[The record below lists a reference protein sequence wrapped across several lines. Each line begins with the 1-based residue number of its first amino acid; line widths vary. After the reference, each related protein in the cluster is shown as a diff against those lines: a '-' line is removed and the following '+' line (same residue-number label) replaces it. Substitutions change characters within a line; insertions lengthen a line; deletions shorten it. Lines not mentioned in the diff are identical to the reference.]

1 MPKPE
6 YCDSKTRIGSL
17 ITGAIEIVYFLSSLF
32 TDYPWPL
39 KRFCV
44 KSQMVSFG
52 DTHSYQFTNAE
63 LFVSFERME
72 TLRIRASKERTA
84 GQKNLTWN
92 MKAVV
97 SPGGT
102 LPIMAQH
109 EIDKKTSCFSDL
121 FPRRAFLSR
130 FMKRGSIFQWKVH
143 ERVAICLWKLC
154 IRKGYLFCQN
164 CHIEG

>member
-130 FMKRGSIFQWKVH
+130 FMKWVLFSKGRYTFSLSRNKKINQ
-143 ERVAICLWKLC
+143 KLSSA
-154 IRKGYLFCQN
+154 KGYE
-164 CHIEG
+164 IVMS